1 MGSSILGLAK
11 SIYYTFQAFEENSFT
26 IISKKIRIIL
36 DNESSAFTRTGLQFW
51 KLKSS
56 LRSANDGRHLTAGER
71 VHHGLFL
78 RPHHGWI
85 HGEILSLKTWKWN
98 WFSLDAVIDGPA
110 NVCGTGAFMF
120 TGASGATVVV
130 MPQTAIRFF
139 FSVALPGQLH
149 RNCQGIVR
157 FCGLWLWQYLS
168 VQRLLSSTCW
178 LLSFLHCD
186 LWTFCDFLQV
196 PATIVFIMLLI
207 VPFSPIGWVLN
218 QRLSSNP
225 RFLLILR

>member
-1 MGSSILGLAK
+1 MGASILGLAK

-26 IISKKIRIIL
+26 IISKKSELSSIMK
-36 DNESSAFTRTGLQFW
+36 SSAFTRTGLQFW

-120 TGASGATVVV
+120 TGASGATVVDAANC
-130 MPQTAIRFF
+130 PSLFF
-139 FSVALPGQLH
+139 
-149 RNCQGIVR
+149 
-157 FCGLWLWQYLS
+157 
-168 VQRLLSSTCW
+168 QRCSSW
-178 LLSFLHCD
+178 S
-186 LWTFCDFLQV
+186 
-196 PATIVFIMLLI
+196 A
-207 VPFSPIGWVLN
+207 
-218 QRLSSNP
+218 SS
-225 RFLLILR
+225 

>member
-1 MGSSILGLAK
+1 MGASILGLAK

-26 IISKKIRIIL
+26 IISKKSELSSIMK
-36 DNESSAFTRTGLQFW
+36 SSAFTRTGLQFW

-120 TGASGATVVV
+120 TGASGATVVDAANC
-130 MPQTAIRFF
+130 PSLF
-139 FSVALPGQLH
+139 FSAALPDRLH
-149 RNCQGIVR
+149 RNRQGIVR

-196 PATIVFIMLLI
+196 PGTIVFIMLLI
-207 VPFSPIGWVLN
+207 VSFSPIGWVLN
-218 QRLSSNP
+218 QRLSFNP